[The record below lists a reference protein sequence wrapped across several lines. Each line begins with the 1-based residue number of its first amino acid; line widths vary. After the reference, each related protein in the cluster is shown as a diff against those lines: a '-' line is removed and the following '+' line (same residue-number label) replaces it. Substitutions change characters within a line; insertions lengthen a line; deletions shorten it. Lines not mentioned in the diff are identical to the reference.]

1 MSFLFLFCSCF
12 QKCGKKQSGK
22 CRLTLQEGTMF
33 WGRCCSLWERA
44 SACGSCFW
52 PENPCGRSRSSP
64 GNGLFSAKTGLHGIT
79 GQSPTI
85 YIKQSVTNLKS
96 QALIMECYA
105 WNFRSW
111 HLCCCCFETYC
122 SEISRGTWQ
131 RTHICDL
138 DFKFP
143 RSQLSTRRTHLT
155 V

>member
-1 MSFLFLFCSCF
+1 MVDRFWEEI
-12 QKCGKKQSGK
+12 KQSGK

-33 WGRCCSLWERA
+33 WGRCCNLWERA

-96 QALIMECYA
+96 WSVLLGISGPGIYVAVA
-105 WNFRSW
+105 FR
-111 HLCCCCFETYC
+111 
-122 SEISRGTWQ
+122 
-131 RTHICDL
+131 HIAQ
-138 DFKFP
+138 KYQEEHGKEP
-143 RSQLSTRRTHLT
+143 TS
-155 V
+155 VI